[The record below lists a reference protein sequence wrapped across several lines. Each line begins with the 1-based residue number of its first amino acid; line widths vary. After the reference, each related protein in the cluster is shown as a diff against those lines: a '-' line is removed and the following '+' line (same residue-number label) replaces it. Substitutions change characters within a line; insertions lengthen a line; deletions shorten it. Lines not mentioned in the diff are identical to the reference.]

1 MGEVELKKGIKNAL
15 TILEA
20 ELRLFDAES
29 DFDKGVVSGLEHAI
43 MVIKANVEQDEETIN
58 QTSRY
63 ATFNLCG
70 FFDSGVTDLHSNI
83 AYFIGIRCAE

>member
-1 MGEVELKKGIKNAL
+1 MGEVELKKGIENAL

-20 ELRLFDAES
+20 ESRLFDAES

-58 QTSRY
+58 
-63 ATFNLCG
+63 
-70 FFDSGVTDLHSNI
+70 
-83 AYFIGIRCAE
+83 

>member
-58 QTSRY
+58 
-63 ATFNLCG
+63 
-70 FFDSGVTDLHSNI
+70 
-83 AYFIGIRCAE
+83 